1 MKTEKVLISDSL
13 NREREEKTKLK
24 AEMRFGK
31 DGSGDISSKVE
42 LEKKINENKNLQELI
57 FEIVSHL
64 KICVNEPKTKLET
77 IRSVILG
84 TIK

>member
-1 MKTEKVLISDSL
+1 
-13 NREREEKTKLK
+13 
-24 AEMRFGK
+24 MRFGK
-31 DGSGDISSKVE
+31 DGSGDIASKVE

-84 TIK
+84 TIKQKNSEVKNLRERIKEL

>member
-1 MKTEKVLISDSL
+1 
-13 NREREEKTKLK
+13 
-24 AEMRFGK
+24 MRFGK
-31 DGSGDISSKVE
+31 DGSGDISSKVQ

-84 TIK
+84 TIKQKNS